1 MTGSFLDRA
10 MERMFPTAVVERH
23 PFDDT
28 YRVSITVRTR
38 ELVSDRPDPG
48 QVLRSIAARLTPS
61 KPRRRR
67 LHYGRK
73 H

>member
-1 MTGSFLDRA
+1 MTGSSLDRA

-28 YRVSITVRTR
+28 YRVSITVQTR
-38 ELVSDRPDPG
+38 ELVSARHDSGP
-48 QVLRSIAARLTPS
+48 VLSSIASRLTPS